1 MQVQKP
7 GLKKSL
13 LEAGL
18 RQAGAKP
25 GAFIQDAGTLAN
37 KQTIK
42 KQHSNAESRLL
53 NRRTFASAGVL
64 SMRRPTFEYSLRE
77 TYNTVYH
84 KYTMAL

>member
-25 GAFIQDAGTLAN
+25 GAFIQDAGNLAN
-37 KQTIK
+37 KQT
-42 KQHSNAESRLL
+42 HSYFLL
-53 NRRTFASAGVL
+53 FVVPAGL
-64 SMRRPTFEYSLRE
+64 F
-77 TYNTVYH
+77 
-84 KYTMAL
+84 